1 MAAPRA
7 QDRRPLR
14 SLAVAGAAAVVFL
27 GGMAA
32 RGALVDRPASDT
44 QAPAGAAAAAS
55 HADAIGPGPTGD
67 VDGAPAGFART
78 RAGAQAAAIAY
89 TATLSQRLLYL
100 EPAAAEAAVRA
111 AAADASEDSLTA
123 DALDSLQ
130 AARHPL
136 TEGSGA
142 TWWIVEPLAVKV
154 EAFSTDRARVS
165 VWLVRVLSRQG
176 VVVPQTSWVTE
187 TVELVWEDGD
197 WRLWSDT
204 STSGPTPV
212 LDGSD
217 LPASAAELD
226 AELSGFELLDPAVTA
241 R

>member
-7 QDRRPLR
+7 EGRRPAR
-14 SLAVAGAAAVVFL
+14 SLAVAGAAAIFFL

-32 RGALVDRPASDT
+32 RGALGDRADGHA
-44 QAPAGAAAAAS
+44 QAAS
-55 HADAIGPGPTGD
+55 PATASAACAIGPGPTGD

-78 RAGAQAAAIAY
+78 RAGVRAAAIAY

-111 AAADASEDSLTA
+111 VAADASADSLST

-130 AARHPL
+130 AARQPL
-136 TEGSGA
+136 AEGTGA

-154 EAFSTDRARVS
+154 EAFSNDRARVS

-187 TVELVWEDGD
+187 AVELVWEDGD

-204 STSGPTPV
+204 STPGPTPV

-217 LPASAAELD
+217 LPSSAAELD
-226 AELSGFELLDPAVTA
+226 AELSGFELLDPALAA

>member
-1 MAAPRA
+1 MATARA
-7 QDRRPLR
+7 QDRRPFR
-14 SLAVAGAAAVVFL
+14 TLAAAGAAALVFL

-32 RGALVDRPASDT
+32 RGALGDRAGDEAHATAPETTSASAT
-44 QAPAGAAAAAS
+44 V
-55 HADAIGPGPTGD
+55 GPGPTAD

-78 RAGAQAAAIAY
+78 REGARAAAIAY

-100 EPAAAEAAVRA
+100 EPAAAQTAVRA
-111 AAADASEDSLTA
+111 VAAGASEDTLIA
-123 DALDSLQ
+123 DALTGLQ
-130 AARHPL
+130 AARTPL
-136 TEGSGA
+136 AEGTGA

-187 TVELVWEDGD
+187 TVELVWEDSD

-204 STSGPTPV
+204 STPGPTPV

-226 AELSGFELLDPAVTA
+226 AELTGFALLDPVVAA
-241 R
+241 P

>member
-1 MAAPRA
+1 MATPRA
-7 QDRRPLR
+7 QARRPFR
-14 SLAVAGAAAVVFL
+14 TLAAAGAAAIVFL

-32 RGALVDRPASDT
+32 GGTLGDRTSDEAQATPPEATSAS
-44 QAPAGAAAAAS
+44 QAV
-55 HADAIGPGPTGD
+55 GPGPTAD

-78 RAGAQAAAIAY
+78 RDGAQAAAIGY

-100 EPAAAEAAVRA
+100 EPAAAEASVRA
-111 AAADASEDSLTA
+111 AAATASEDALVADTI
-123 DALDSLQ
+123 DALESV
-130 AARHPL
+130 RTPL
-136 TEGSGA
+136 AEGTGA

-204 STSGPTPV
+204 STPGPTPV

-217 LPASAAELD
+217 LPASSAELD
-226 AELSGFELLDPAVTA
+226 AELTGFELLDPVVAA

>member
-1 MAAPRA
+1 MAAPRT
-7 QDRRPLR
+7 QDRRR
-14 SLAVAGAAAVVFL
+14 FRIRAAAGAAAIAFL
-27 GGMAA
+27 GGVAA
-32 RGALVDRPASDT
+32 RGALVDRAGSRPQTSTVPAP
-44 QAPAGAAAAAS
+44 PAAQVT
-55 HADAIGPGPTGD
+55 GPGPAGD
-67 VDGAPAGFART
+67 VDGAPAGFTRT

-111 AAADASEDSLTA
+111 AAAGASEASLTA
-123 DALDSLQ
+123 DALDGLQ
-130 AARHPL
+130 AAREPL
-136 TEGSGA
+136 AQGTGA
-142 TWWIVEPLAVKV
+142 TWWIVQPLAAKV
-154 EAFSTDRARVS
+154 EAFDTGRARVS

-176 VVVPQTSWVTE
+176 VVVPQSSWVTE

-204 STSGPTPV
+204 SIPGPTPV

-226 AELSGFELLDPAVTA
+226 ADLVGFELLDPALDA

>member
-1 MAAPRA
+1 MATAPA
-7 QDRRPLR
+7 QNRRPVR
-14 SLAVAGAAAVVFL
+14 AVAVAGAAALVFV

-32 RGALVDRPASDT
+32 RGALGDRADGGSQASTPEARSTSPAV
-44 QAPAGAAAAAS
+44 
-55 HADAIGPGPTGD
+55 GPGPTGD
-67 VDGAPAGFART
+67 VAGAPAEFERT
-78 RAGAQAAAIAY
+78 RDGARAAAIAF

-111 AAADASEDSLTA
+111 AAAAASEDSLVA
-123 DALDSLQ
+123 DALDGLAS
-130 AARHPL
+130 ARTPL
-136 TEGSGA
+136 AEGTGA

-154 EAFSTDRARVS
+154 EAYSADRARLS
-165 VWLVRVLSRQG
+165 VWLVRLLSRQG

-204 STSGPTPV
+204 STPGPTPV

-226 AELSGFELLDPAVTA
+226 AELTGFELLDPTVAG

>member
-1 MAAPRA
+1 MASSRPP
-7 QDRRPLR
+7 DRRPFR
-14 SLAVAGAAAVVFL
+14 SLAAAGAAAVVFL

-32 RGALVDRPASDT
+32 RGALRDRANGSAQASPPAVAS
-44 QAPAGAAAAAS
+44 PAA
-55 HADAIGPGPTGD
+55 AIGPGPTAD
-67 VDGAPAGFART
+67 IDGAPAGFART
-78 RAGAQAAAIAY
+78 RAGVQAAAIAY

-111 AAADASEDSLTA
+111 VAADASEDSLTA
-123 DALDSLQ
+123 DALDALH
-130 AARHPL
+130 AARQPL
-136 TEGSGA
+136 AEGTGA

-154 EAFSTDRARVS
+154 EAFSDDRARAS

-204 STSGPTPV
+204 STPGPTPV

-217 LPASAAELD
+217 LPSSAAELD
-226 AELSGFELLDPAVTA
+226 AQLTGFELLDPTVTA

>member
-1 MAAPRA
+1 M
-7 QDRRPLR
+7 R

-32 RGALVDRPASDT
+32 RGALVDRAASDA
-44 QAPAGAAAAAS
+44 QAPAPAAAS
-55 HADAIGPGPTGD
+55 QPHAVGPGPTGD

-100 EPAAAEAAVRA
+100 EPAEAEAAVRA
-111 AAADASEDSLTA
+111 AAAEASEASLTA
-123 DALDSLQ
+123 DALNSLG
-130 AARHPL
+130 AARQPL
-136 TEGSGA
+136 AEGTGA

-176 VVVPQTSWVTE
+176 VVVPQTSWVTD
-187 TVELVWEDGD
+187 TVELVWEGGD

-204 STSGPTPV
+204 STPGPTPV
-212 LDGSD
+212 PDGSD
-217 LPASAAELD
+217 LPTSAAELD
-226 AELSGFELLDPAVTA
+226 AELTGFELLDPAVTA
-241 R
+241 P